1 MSTLE
6 IRDLHVTVETEDGTK
21 EILRGVDLTVAPG
34 RDPRDHGPQ
43 RLRQVD
49 AGLLDRRAPQVH
61 HHLGRRD
68 CSTARTCSR

>member
-6 IRDLHVTVETEDGTK
+6 IKDLHVTVETEEGTK
-21 EILRGVDLTVAPG
+21 EILRGVDLTDPVG

-49 AGLLDRRAPQVH
+49 AGLLHRRPPEVHRHRAAP
-61 HHLGRRD
+61 
-68 CSTARTCSR
+68 